1 MPDNER
7 RQHGA
12 LGGRERALIIRP
24 NAVNLG
30 YILSSIPHSSF
41 KMDTFN
47 DRLRLQKLV
56 YMVEAFGVYLGYDYS
71 WYLRGPYCTS
81 LARAG
86 FELEQIAY
94 KIPDRAKAKFMYP
107 ETQKK
112 FDRATKFIASIMKNP
127 DDLTKLEIVSSLHLL
142 VVTTDMEKKGIIERV
157 ISKMSCLDLDDGLL
171 ERSCEEM
178 WGKLCKEG
186 LIPDERR

>member
-1 MPDNER
+1 M
-7 RQHGA
+7 
-12 LGGRERALIIRP
+12 IISP
-24 NAVNLG
+24 SAVNLG
-30 YILSSIPHSSF
+30 YILRSIPHSSF

-86 FELEQIAY
+86 FELEQIASE
-94 KIPDRAKAKFMYP
+94 IPPHAKAEFMYS

-112 FDRATKFIASIMKNP
+112 FKRATRFIRSIMDDP
-127 DDLTKLEIVSSLHLL
+127 DDLTRLEIASSLHLL
-142 VVTTDMEKKGIIERV
+142 VVTTNMAKPDIISRV
-157 ISKMSCLDLDDGLL
+157 ISKMSGLDINRDFLS
-171 ERSCEEM
+171 RSCEDM
-178 WGKLCKEG
+178 WRKLCKED
-186 LIPDERR
+186 LIPDERK

>member
-1 MPDNER
+1 MPSNER
-7 RQHGA
+7 GQHGV
-12 LGGRERALIIRP
+12 LGRRSRALIIDP
-24 NAVNLG
+24 SAVNLG
-30 YILSSIPHSSF
+30 YILRSIHNSSF

-86 FELEQIAY
+86 FELEQINY
-94 KIPDRAKAKFMYP
+94 KIPDHARAKFMYP

-112 FDRATKFIASIMKNP
+112 FDRATKFIASIMKDP
-127 DDLTKLEIVSSLHLL
+127 DDLTRLEIASSIHLL
-142 VVTTDMEKKGIIERV
+142 VVTTDLPKPTIIDRV
-157 ISKMSCLDLDDGLL
+157 ISKMSGLDINRDFLAS
-171 ERSCEEM
+171 SCEEM
-178 WGKLCKEG
+178 WTRLCKEG

>member
-1 MPDNER
+1 M
-7 RQHGA
+7 
-12 LGGRERALIIRP
+12 IIRP
-24 NAVNLG
+24 SAVNLG
-30 YILSSIPHSSF
+30 YILRSIPHSSF

-86 FELEQIAY
+86 FELEQIDH
-94 KIPDRAKAKFMYP
+94 KIPDLARAKFMYP
-107 ETQKK
+107 EVQKK
-112 FDRATKFIASIMKNP
+112 FNRAIKFIAAIMNGP
-127 DDLTKLEIVSSLHLL
+127 DDLTRLEIASSLHLL
-142 VVTTDMEKKGIIERV
+142 VATTDMKKKDIIGRV
-157 ISKMSCLDLDDGLL
+157 ISKMSCLDIGSDFLV
-171 ERSCEEM
+171 RSCEDM
-178 WGKLCKEG
+178 WNKLCKEG